1 MDMKRILE
9 RLDQATAKPAVA
21 DSNDMKKFVNIVT
34 EGANPHKVAL
44 PVQMAMQ
51 HYASD
56 KKVVKD
62 SAIRKYFQEAQDQ
75 VLEATIERKEHL
87 RMYAQQI
94 AERVMENRHGSRD
107 AYQRDYDSSV
117 ANMGDEHKRA
127 FKRDE
132 MEHEL
137 GHETNNYAV
146 SINGKTWK
154 VFGSR
159 SHAEAIARKIQMKDP
174 NKKVG
179 VHETGEDISE
189 GVWDTVKQVGSD
201 IKDAVIGKSA
211 EEWAKTSP
219 QMAALIKMRAQYPNN
234 SELERRISDLEFRLN
249 GGGGE
254 VQAYDPKTGQQ
265 FSKVPVP
272 PKVQE
277 SKKKTLKNSNPCWD
291 GYKPVGTKQKS
302 GRTVPN
308 CVPKK

>member
-107 AYQRDYDSSV
+107 AYQRDY
-117 ANMGDEHKRA
+117 A
-127 FKRDE
+127 
-132 MEHEL
+132 
-137 GHETNNYAV
+137 
-146 SINGKTWK
+146 
-154 VFGSR
+154 
-159 SHAEAIARKIQMKDP
+159 
-174 NKKVG
+174 
-179 VHETGEDISE
+179 
-189 GVWDTVKQVGSD
+189 
-201 IKDAVIGKSA
+201 
-211 EEWAKTSP
+211 
-219 QMAALIKMRAQYPNN
+219 
-234 SELERRISDLEFRLN
+234 
-249 GGGGE
+249 
-254 VQAYDPKTGQQ
+254 
-265 FSKVPVP
+265 
-272 PKVQE
+272 
-277 SKKKTLKNSNPCWD
+277 
-291 GYKPVGTKQKS
+291 
-302 GRTVPN
+302 
-308 CVPKK
+308 

>member
-9 RLDQATAKPAVA
+9 RLDRATAKPAVA
-21 DSNDMKKFVNIVT
+21 DTNDIKKFVNIVT

-56 KKVVKD
+56 KNKVVKD

-75 VLEATIERKEHL
+75 VLEATVERKEHL
-87 RMYAQQI
+87 RMYAQRI
-94 AERVMENRHGSRD
+94 AERVMEGSRD

-117 ANMGDEHKRA
+117 SNMGDEHKRA
-127 FKRDE
+127 FKRAE
-132 MEHEL
+132 MEHGL

-154 VFGSR
+154 VFGTR

-174 NKKVG
+174 SKKVG
-179 VHETGEDISE
+179 VHETGAEISE
-189 GVWDTVKQVGSD
+189 GVWDTVKQVGGE
-201 IKDAVIGKSA
+201 IKDTLVGKSA
-211 EEWAKTSP
+211 EDLAKTSP

-234 SELERRISDLEFRLN
+234 TELERRISDLAFRLN
-249 GGGGE
+249 QGGGE
-254 VQAYDPKTGQQ
+254 VQSYDPKTGQQ
-265 FSKVPVP
+265 FSKVPLP

-291 GYKPVGTKQKS
+291 GYKPVGTKKKN